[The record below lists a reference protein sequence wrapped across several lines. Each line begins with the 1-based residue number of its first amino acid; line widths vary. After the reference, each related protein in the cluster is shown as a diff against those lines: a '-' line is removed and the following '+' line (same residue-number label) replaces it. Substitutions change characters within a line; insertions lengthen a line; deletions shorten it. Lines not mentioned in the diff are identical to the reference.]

1 MRKAGRFGAQAA
13 MEFLVTYGWA
23 IIIIAIVFAALVE
36 LGLFGQFTY
45 VPRSSSGSC
54 YVYRPF
60 GAYNI
65 KLIALEGVCQ
75 GELPKYVAQF
85 DGVASYVSSN
95 EIYYEAGTN
104 SMTFTVWFKILSY
117 PGSYPMI
124 IGDTGGSP
132 RNGYDM
138 YVGGPSSGLYG
149 QLAVER
155 FSGGSEAST
164 LSTNALSLNNW
175 YFAAAT
181 YNGYQL
187 TLYING
193 TLAGTPV
200 LTSALI
206 TLNGVMGFGEGCSGC
221 FGNYQLA
228 DIQEYNAALT
238 QNEIQVLNVE
248 GIGGAPVRLQ
258 NLIGWWPLNGDAVD
272 YSGNG
277 NNGNSISVTYIDQW
291 LKGYSIP

>member
-1 MRKAGRFGAQAA
+1 MKAGRFGAQAA

-45 VPRSSSGSC
+45 VPRASSGSC

-75 GELPKYVAQF
+75 GELPKYVGQF
-85 DGVASYVSSN
+85 DGVAGYVSVN

-104 SMTFTVWFKILSY
+104 SMTFTLWFKVLSY
-117 PGSYPMI
+117 PGSWPMMLA
-124 IGDTGGSP
+124 DTGGSP
-132 RNGYDM
+132 RNGYDLF
-138 YVGGPSSGLYG
+138 VGGAGSGIPG
-149 QLAVER
+149 QLDVER
-155 FSGGSEAST
+155 FGGGAQIST
-164 LSTNALSLNNW
+164 YSTKALSTNNW
-175 YFAAAT
+175 YFAAVT

-187 TLYING
+187 NLYLNG
-193 TLAGTPV
+193 TLVGTPALGSAPIV
-200 LTSALI
+200 LT
-206 TLNGVMGFGEGCSGC
+206 GVMEFGSLSGSN
-221 FGNYQLA
+221 FGNYQVA
-228 DIQEYNAALT
+228 DVQEYSAALT

-291 LKGYSIP
+291 LKGYSVP